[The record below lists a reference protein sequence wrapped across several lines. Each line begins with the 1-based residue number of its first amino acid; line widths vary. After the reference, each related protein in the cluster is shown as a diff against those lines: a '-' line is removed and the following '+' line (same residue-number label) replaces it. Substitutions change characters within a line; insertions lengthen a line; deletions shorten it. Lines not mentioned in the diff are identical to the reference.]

1 MPKRRVPRAEWQK
14 KREPYERRTRND
26 QEASSSSSS
35 TPPDF
40 FIASEE
46 DERDLES
53 MAVAIDPNEVLSD
66 LDSPVAI
73 NLEEVKCDVKSPG
86 SEENNF
92 VVAAVDVSPE
102 TFHDAEYFNEPMED
116 EYDDDNNLVTAEAK
130 SVENISLRSIDA
142 VENMPVEEQLV
153 HSIEPVE
160 TTSAEIEA
168 KKNNQAEMEECAKE
182 VSENFKQMI
191 NEAKRKFMERP
202 SISRRRLADLL
213 GNVNG
218 QY

>member
-1 MPKRRVPRAEWQK
+1 MPRVEWQK

-26 QEASSSSSS
+26 QEASFSSSS

-53 MAVAIDPNEVLSD
+53 TAVAIDPNEVLSD
-66 LDSPVAI
+66 LDSPVAVD
-73 NLEEVKCDVKSPG
+73 LEEVKCDVKSPG

-116 EYDDDNNLVTAEAK
+116 EYDDDNNVVTAEAK

-153 HSIEPVE
+153 PVK
-160 TTSAEIEA
+160 TTSAEVEA

-182 VSENFKQMI
+182 ISENFKQVI